1 MFKHF
6 INTCKAPLIDYN
18 EIHFGDN
25 RLSVANESN
34 GIIVFKKNNES
45 TLDSLFSFNLSGGQA
60 ETTLSLNDAIIG
72 GFSNDQ
78 GCYMALLDSNS
89 DEVTNYISFADG
101 YTIRGIDYNNGLI
114 ALATGSDGV
123 QLYEWLG
130 GNAVSPYGSIDTE
143 EYAYDLKIKD
153 DLIFIATRIG
163 LEIYKIGL

>member
-1 MFKHF
+1 M
-6 INTCKAPLIDYN
+6 AL
-18 EIHFGDN
+18 
-25 RLSVANESN
+25 LESN
-34 GIIVFKKNNES
+34 GANPV
-45 TLDSLFSFNLSGGQA
+45 
-60 ETTLSLNDAIIG
+60 
-72 GFSNDQ
+72 
-78 GCYMALLDSNS
+78 
-89 DEVTNYISFADG
+89 NYISFADG

-153 DLIFIATRIG
+153 DLIFIATRSG